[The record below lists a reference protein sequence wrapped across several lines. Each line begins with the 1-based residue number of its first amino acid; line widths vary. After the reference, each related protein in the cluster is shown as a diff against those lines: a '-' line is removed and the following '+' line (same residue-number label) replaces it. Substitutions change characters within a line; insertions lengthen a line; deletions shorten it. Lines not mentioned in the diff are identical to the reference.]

1 MLKLRRLT
9 PILLLSLVVLVTG
22 RIAVWSGEY
31 VTILH
36 FNDLHGHLEPFERDG
51 ASVGGMARI
60 AAAVKEVEDWNDD
73 HDVVTLLLN
82 AGDVLQGTAM
92 STMFRGEPDFMCLN
106 MIGTDAMC
114 LGNHEFDFGQKVLVD
129 RIKQAVF
136 PVLSAN
142 VMKRESGEPLAP
154 PYYIIDPNGPQPI
167 IVFGLT
173 TADTPVTTARANV
186 AGLEFLDPIETA
198 RQVVNGLQVRSDLS
212 PRHFIIA
219 LTHLGFEADLEL
231 AKAVPEIDVIVG
243 GHSHTVVER
252 PVQVGKT
259 LVVQAGE
266 HGVYLGQLDLYIE
279 GGDAVKHRG
288 FLRPIN
294 DKIAPDP
301 DIDKLVAHYAQQVE
315 EQLGEVIA
323 TAAVPLEGER
333 EASRSRETNLGN
345 LLCDI
350 VREYAQTDI
359 ALLNGGGIRAPI
371 NQGPVTAQDV
381 LTVLPFGNDLIKVA
395 LTGAQVQQALERSA
409 ALPAGDGGFMQ
420 VSGVRFRIEA
430 GKAVDIEVGGQ
441 ALDPAGEY
449 TVVTTDFLY
458 TGGDGYVTFEAGKDP
473 YPYRVRLS
481 AVVIQAFR
489 EMGTIRAQV
498 DGRIAR

>member
-1 MLKLRRLT
+1 MLKLRRVAL
-9 PILLLSLVVLVTG
+9 ILLLSLVVLVTG
-22 RIAVWSGEY
+22 EIAVWSGEY

-36 FNDLHGHLEPFERDG
+36 LNDFHGHLEPFERDG

-92 STMFRGEPDFMCLN
+92 STMFRGEPDFTCLN

-114 LGNHEFDFGQKVLVD
+114 LGNHEFDFGQEVLAQ
-129 RIKQAVF
+129 RIEQAVF

-142 VMKRESGEPLAP
+142 VIVIRRGEALGLT
-154 PYYIIDPNGPQPI
+154 PYSYVTELHGVKTGI
-167 IVFGLT
+167 FGLT
-173 TADTPVTTARANV
+173 TADTPTTTARDNV
-186 AGLEFLDPIETA
+186 AGLEFRDPIATA
-198 RQVVNGLQVRSDLS
+198 REVITFLEGKAD
-212 PRHFIIA
+212 FIIA
-219 LTHLGFEADLEL
+219 LTHLGFEADVEL
-231 AKAVPEIDVIVG
+231 ARAVPEIDVIVG

-266 HGVYLGQLDLYIE
+266 HGLYLGQLDLYVE

-288 FLRPIN
+288 FLRPIS

-301 DIDKLVAHYAQQVE
+301 DIDKVVAHYARQVE

-323 TAAVPLEGER
+323 TTAVHLQGER
-333 EASRSRETNLGN
+333 EAVRGRETNLGN

-350 VREYAQTDI
+350 LREYAQTDI
-359 ALLNGGGIRAPI
+359 ALLNGGGIRASI

-381 LTVLPFGNDLIKVA
+381 LTVLPFGNDLIKVT
-395 LTGAQVQQALERSA
+395 LTGAQVQQVLDRSA
-409 ALPAGDGGFMQ
+409 ALPGGDGGFMQ
-420 VSGVRFRIEA
+420 VSGVRFRIKA
-430 GKAVDIEVGGQ
+430 GEAVDIELGGQ

-458 TGGDGYVTFEAGKDP
+458 TGGDGYVTFEAGTDP
-473 YPYRVRLS
+473 YPYGVRQS
-481 AVVIQAFR
+481 AIVIQAFR